1 LGLAANA
8 QEAGDPA
15 ASAAYLER
23 AGTLMDPRAPGQN
36 PPRMSR
42 ALVLSRIPAQATVAL
57 IQGRLD
63 VVAGRFG
70 AAQIQLGRAIADV
83 HPAVLASAA
92 WAIAELQL
100 RTGDAKGAAES
111 ARRALARSI
120 EMQGGLPYSSNT
132 GHSYLK
138 LARALRDLG
147 QAEKSRAALAQAID
161 QLSHTV
167 DEEHPLLVQARA
179 LDR

>member
-1 LGLAANA
+1 
-8 QEAGDPA
+8 
-15 ASAAYLER
+15 
-23 AGTLMDPRAPGQN
+23 
-36 PPRMSR
+36 SR

-63 VVAGRFG
+63 IVQGRFG
-70 AAQIQLGRAIADV
+70 AAQIQIGRAMADG
-83 HPAVLASAA
+83 HPAVVASAT

-100 RTGDAKGAAES
+100 RTGDAQGAAES
-111 ARRALARSI
+111 ARRALERSVA
-120 EMQGGLPYSSNT
+120 MQGGLPYSSNP

-138 LARALRDLG
+138 LARALQDLG
-147 QAEKSRAALAQAID
+147 KPQEARIALASAID
-161 QLSHTV
+161 NLSHTV